1 MRIVHLPRAF
11 RAETGAEVGRHS
23 EQGGSLQV
31 LLGHSIQFA
40 AIFPVV
46 WKSHLK
52 VSEMDVWGEER

>member
-1 MRIVHLPRAF
+1 MEA
-11 RAETGAEVGRHS
+11 GAEVAGHS

-31 LLGHSIQFA
+31 LLGHSIEFA